1 MADKHKSGSGQGKRP
16 TVKRPKRAAGRA
28 TGRIAVRRDTAAYRR
43 AAMDEHS
50 VAVRDQIN
58 AALAEG
64 RRMREEIE
72 QRIDQ
77 LLQEEDPGNANTSI
91 ITRLTAAARLHP
103 VKPLNVESAR
113 GKVGAKQRTSK

>member
-1 MADKHKSGSGQGKRP
+1 MADKRKAGTGKRP
-16 TVKRPKRAAGRA
+16 TVRRPKRTGGTA
-28 TGRIAVRRDTAAYRR
+28 GRIAVRRDTAAYRR

-50 VAVRDQIN
+50 VQVRDHID

-77 LLQEEDPGNANTSI
+77 LLQEEDPGNANASI

-103 VKPLNVESAR
+103 MKPLNVESAR
-113 GKVGAKQRTSK
+113 GPSGAKHSRSSK

>member
-1 MADKHKSGSGQGKRP
+1 MADKRKEGTGERKRP
-16 TVKRPKRAAGRA
+16 TVKRPRKTGGPA
-28 TGRIAVRRDTAAYRR
+28 GRIAVRRETAAYRR

-50 VAVRDQIN
+50 VQVRDRID

-77 LLQEEDPGNANTSI
+77 LLQEEHPGTANTRI
-91 ITRLTAAARLHP
+91 ITRLTAAARLLP
-103 VKPLNVESAR
+103 VTPLRTEAR
-113 GKVGAKQRTSK
+113 KGDSGANRSRTSK

>member
-1 MADKHKSGSGQGKRP
+1 MADKRKAGTGQSKRP
-16 TVKRPKRAAGRA
+16 TVRRPKKTGGTA
-28 TGRIAVRRDTAAYRR
+28 GRIAVRRDTAAYRR

-50 VAVRDQIN
+50 VQVRDQID

-72 QRIDQ
+72 QRIEQ
-77 LLQEEDPGNANTSI
+77 LLQEEDPGNANASI

-103 VKPLNVESAR
+103 VKPLSVESH
-113 GKVGAKQRTSK
+113 KGASGASRSRSSK